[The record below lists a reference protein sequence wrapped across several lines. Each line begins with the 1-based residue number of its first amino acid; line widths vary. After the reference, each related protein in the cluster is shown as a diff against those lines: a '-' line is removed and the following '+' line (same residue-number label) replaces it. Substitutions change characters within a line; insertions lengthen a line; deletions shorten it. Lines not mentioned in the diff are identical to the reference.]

1 MFITTGIKRKEKKK
15 VYKPALLARAA
26 VYLVASP
33 EAPWGAPGNI
43 L

>member
-1 MFITTGIKRKEKKK
+1 MFITTGIKRKEKK
-15 VYKPALLARAA
+15 VYKPALLAGAV

-33 EAPWGAPGNI
+33 GGALENI